1 MSELLR
7 DIRYG
12 LRLLRK
18 SPGFTAVALAALAL
32 GIGAN
37 SAIFSVV
44 NSVLLRPLPYRDS
57 GRVGIVFESSSAQGW
72 QQIGI
77 SGPDYADFRE
87 QAKSLDDMALI
98 ENGTGTVLG
107 FGEPIQAP
115 GLRVTTNVFRMLGK
129 KPMLGRDFNADEGF
143 ENRVAI
149 LSYNGWHKL
158 YGNDTSVIGRRVIVD
173 DIPYTIIGVMPQDFW
188 LPLPADVFAPWSTE
202 DLRRR
207 DRMNHFFVVL
217 GRVKQGMSYE
227 RASAELDTIVHRIGR
242 AEPRMKDWGASI
254 TPMQEVLVENV
265 RPALLVLL
273 GAVGLVLLIA
283 CTNLANL
290 MLARAAS
297 RGRETAIRTALGAT
311 RRALMRQFFAET
323 MLLAVFGGALGLLL
337 ALWGVDLLN
346 RVVPTTIS
354 VGQGTDTV
362 VRPDLVV
369 DGTVLAFTIALSLL
383 TGLLFG
389 LVPAISASRT
399 DVNEALK
406 EGGRNTASGSGRRM
420 RNALVISEVALAL
433 VLLISAGLTMKSFW
447 KLQQVNPGFLADH
460 ALIMEMELPT
470 DAKYQKDAEQVEF
483 FRRVLANVTEVPGVV
498 SAGITCALPL
508 DEDDRKTG
516 FRIEGRP
523 LPQSGQYLPADY
535 RLVSPGFFRALG
547 IPLLRGRGI
556 TEQDSHGRPPVA
568 VIDRALERRY
578 WPAGVEGPKDPIGQ
592 KITIGRNAPA
602 LEIVGVAGEVN
613 GAGLNRVPTPT
624 IYISYQQA
632 VEPRMALVVR
642 HPRAGEMVKAIK
654 QAVYAVDKDQ
664 PVYKIRTMDDVVARS
679 QSSSRFTLLL
689 LGVFAATALALAAIG
704 IYGVISYSVTQRT
717 SEIGIRMALGAGRES
732 VLRLVVG
739 DGMVLAGIGIAI
751 GLAGA
756 LGVSR
761 LLGSL
766 LLGVSASDPL
776 VFALTAIVLAAVA
789 LCATAIPALRAA
801 RIDPG
806 ESLRYQ

>member
-7 DIRYG
+7 DLRYG

-37 SAIFSVV
+37 TAIFSVV
-44 NSVLLRPLPYRDS
+44 NSVLLRPLPYRDAS
-57 GRVGIVFESSSAQGW
+57 RVGIIFESSPTQGW
-72 QQIGI
+72 QQIGL

-87 QAKSLDDMALI
+87 QAKSLDDLALI
-98 ENGTGTVLG
+98 ERGSGTLLG

-115 GLRVTTNVFRMLGK
+115 GLRVTTNLFRLLGK
-129 KPMLGRDFNADEGF
+129 KPMLGRDFNLNEGF
-143 ENRVAI
+143 ENRVGI

-158 YGNDTSVIGRRVIVD
+158 FGNDRSVIGHRVIVD
-173 DIPYTIIGVMPQDFW
+173 DISYTIIGVMPQDLW
-188 LPLPADVFAPWSTE
+188 LPLPADVFAPWSTG

-207 DRMNHFFVVL
+207 DRTDHSFVVL
-217 GRVKQGMSYE
+217 GRVKGGVSYA
-227 RASAELDTIVHRIGR
+227 RASAELDTIVHRIGH
-242 AEPRMKDWGASI
+242 AEPRMKDWRGSI

-297 RGRETAIRTALGAT
+297 RERETAIRTALGAT
-311 RRALMRQFFAET
+311 RRTLMRQFFAET
-323 MLLAVFGGALGLLL
+323 MLLGAIGGGLGLLL
-337 ALWGVDLLN
+337 AMWGVDLLN
-346 RVVPTTIS
+346 RVVPATIS

-369 DGTVLAFTIALSLL
+369 DGTVLLFTAALALL
-383 TGLLFG
+383 TGLFFG
-389 LVPAISASRT
+389 LIPAISASRT
-399 DVNEALK
+399 DVNVALK
-406 EGGRNTASGSGRRM
+406 EGGRNTVSAHSRRM
-420 RNALVISEVALAL
+420 RNGLVISEVALAL
-433 VLLISAGLTMKSFW
+433 VLLISAGLAMKSFW
-447 KLQQVNPGFLADH
+447 KMQQVNPGFLADH
-460 ALIMEMELPT
+460 VLTMEMELPT
-470 DAKYQKDAEQVEF
+470 DAKYQKPAEEVQF

-508 DEDDRKTG
+508 DEDDRKTD
-516 FRIEGRP
+516 FRIEGRA
-523 LPQSGQYLPADY
+523 LPPSGQLLPADY
-535 RLVSPGFFRALG
+535 RAVSPGFFRALG
-547 IPLLRGRGI
+547 IPLLRGRGFVEGDLF
-556 TEQDSHGRPPVA
+556 EQPPVA
-568 VIDRALERRY
+568 VIDRAMERRY
-578 WPAGVEGPKDPIGQ
+578 WPVGVEGPKDPIGQ
-592 KITIGRNAPA
+592 KIVVGRRAF
-602 LEIVGVAGEVN
+602 EIVGVVGAVN
-613 GAGLNRVPTPT
+613 GAGLNREPRPT
-624 IYISYQQA
+624 IYFSYQQV

-642 HPRAGEMVKAIK
+642 HPQAMEMVNAVKR
-654 QAVYAVDKDQ
+654 AVYSVDRDQ
-664 PVYKIRTMDDVVARS
+664 PVYKVRAMDDVIAGS

-689 LGVFAATALALAAIG
+689 LGVFAGTALALAAIG

-717 SEIGIRMALGAGRES
+717 GEIGIRMALGAGRES

-756 LGVSR
+756 LAASS

-766 LLGVSASDPL
+766 LYGVSASDPF
-776 VFALTAIVLAAVA
+776 VFGLTAIVLAAVA
-789 LCATAIPALRAA
+789 LVAASIPAFRAA

-806 ESLRYQ
+806 ISLRYQ